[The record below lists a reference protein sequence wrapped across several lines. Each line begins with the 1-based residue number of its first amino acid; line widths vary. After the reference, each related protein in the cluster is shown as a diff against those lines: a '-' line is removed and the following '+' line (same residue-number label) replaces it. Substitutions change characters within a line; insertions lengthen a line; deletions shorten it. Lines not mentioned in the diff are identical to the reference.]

1 VTQPY
6 EGIGNIAGVAGRGDA
21 ALAAPEGAAAGPR
34 RGDAAATLDD
44 GGGGDGGALVTL
56 GFAGATFLGAFLL
69 FVVQPLIGK
78 YILPWFGGGAAVWT
92 TCLLFFQTALLAG
105 YLYAHLGVSRL
116 GVRAQA
122 AVHAALLLV
131 AAAVALPN
139 IIPDEGW
146 KLTGETA
153 NPTGR
158 ILLLLLATVGLPCVA
173 LAATS
178 PLLHAWYSRI
188 RPGAAVYRLYALSNV
203 GSLLALLA
211 YPLVFEP
218 LLTRRAQATLWSVG
232 LAVFALLCAGC
243 ALLASRYA
251 ARPRRAAAASSE
263 DDGEAAAAA
272 LAKPYVGHT
281 VKPGVALALWLA
293 LPACATALL
302 LATTN
307 TMTQDFAPIPFLWVL
322 PLALYLLTFIIAFDR
337 PAWYHRTVF
346 GGILVVGCAA
356 LLWVLSEDGVMPPK
370 IGVVVLAFLL
380 FAACMMLHGE
390 LARLRPPTARLT
402 AYYLCIAAGGAIGGL
417 LVAVAAPLLLR
428 SYAEF
433 HIAVVAACVLGFAA
447 PFVAERRAP
456 GAAAGFL
463 VPVGLVVL
471 GSLLWAAGSGYLRGG
486 EPRERVR
493 DFYGVLSVFDI
504 PGSGPASAGRRLY
517 HGSITHGHQFTRPER
532 RAEPTTYYRP
542 LSGVGRLLGPR
553 SPLPQPR
560 RIAVVGLGTGTI
572 AAYAQKGD
580 VLRYY
585 EISPTV
591 ERVARQWFTYLG
603 DAEARGADV
612 GVIIGDARLSMERQE
627 PQRYDV
633 IALDA
638 FSGDAVPVHLLTLE
652 AIQLYARHLAPGGV
666 ILIHVSN
673 RYLDLRAVV
682 EAAAGHYGWA
692 SVVVDSAG
700 DRDEGYS
707 AGWVLIGPD
716 PAPIEAIRQQPGV
729 RRVIGAP
736 RDIAPWTDE
745 HANVLGTLE

>member
-1 VTQPY
+1 MTQPY
-6 EGIGNIAGVAGRGDA
+6 EGIGNLTDVAGRGDA
-21 ALAAPEGAAAGPR
+21 AVAAPPPLGTATDLRPGDPAA
-34 RGDAAATLDD
+34 L
-44 GGGGDGGALVTL
+44 DGGAPVTL
-56 GFAGATFLGAFLL
+56 CFAGATFLGAFLL
-69 FVVQPLIGK
+69 FIVQPLIGK

-122 AVHAALLLV
+122 SVHAALLLV

-139 IIPDEGW
+139 IIPHEGW
-146 KLTGETA
+146 KLASDTA

-158 ILLLLLATVGLPCVA
+158 ILMLLLATVGLPCVA

-188 RPGAAVYRLYALSNV
+188 RPGAAVYRLYALSNL

-211 YPLVFEP
+211 YPLLVEP
-218 LLTRRAQATLWSVG
+218 FLTRRTQATLWSVG
-232 LAVFALLCAGC
+232 LAAFALLCAGC

-251 ARPRRAAAASSE
+251 TRPQVAAAGG
-263 DDGEAAAAA
+263 DGETGVGAAA
-272 LAKPYVGHT
+272 LAAPYVGHA
-281 VKPGVALALWLA
+281 VRPGVALVLWLA

-346 GGILVVGCAA
+346 GGLLVVGCAA

-370 IGVVVLAFLL
+370 MGIIVLAFLL
-380 FAACMMLHGE
+380 FNACMMLHGE
-390 LARLRPPTARLT
+390 LARLRPPPARLT
-402 AYYLCIAAGGAIGGL
+402 SFYLCIAAGGAIGGM
-417 LVAVAAPLLLR
+417 LVAVAAPMLLR

-433 HIAVVAACVLGFAA
+433 PIAVMGACILGFAA
-447 PFVAERRAP
+447 PLVAERRAP

-471 GSLLWAAGSGYLRGG
+471 GSLLWAASTGYLRGG
-486 EPRERVR
+486 VPRERVR
-493 DFYGVLSVFDI
+493 DFYGVLSVFDVA
-504 PGSGPASAGRRLY
+504 PSPQNVGRRLF
-517 HGSITHGHQFTRPER
+517 HGSITHGHQFTLPDRL
-532 RAEPTTYYRP
+532 AEPTTYYKAP
-542 LSGVGRLLGPR
+542 SGIGRLLGAR
-553 SPLPQPR
+553 SPLPKPR

-591 ERVARQWFTYLG
+591 ERIARQWFTYLG
-603 DAEARGADV
+603 DAERRGADV
-612 GVIIGDARLSMERQE
+612 DVIIGDARLSMERQE
-627 PQRYDV
+627 PQGYDV

-652 AIQLYARHLAPGGV
+652 AVELYKRHLSPSGV
-666 ILIHVSN
+666 LVIHVSN

-682 EAAAGHYGWA
+682 EAAARHFGWDH
-692 SVVVDSAG
+692 VVVDSVG

-707 AGWVLIGPD
+707 AGWVLLGPD
-716 PAPIEAIRQQPGV
+716 PKPIEAIRRQPGV
-729 RRVIGAP
+729 RRTIGEP
-736 RDIAPWTDE
+736 REITPWTDE